1 MTVIPQAA
9 AQKKITNLKTV
20 ILQAAAQYTC
30 MSCVIY
36 EEEDKCMSRVIP
48 QAAEHFLN
56 HSLHHFLS
64 HSLHHELNHQLKR
77 LSYLAQSFSS
87 TLITKSVHG
96 FGFRI

>member
-20 ILQAAAQYTC
+20 ILQAAAHACHVSYMRRRINACHGSYLKLQNN
-30 MSCVIY
+30 
-36 EEEDKCMSRVIP
+36 
-48 QAAEHFLN
+48 HFLN
-56 HSLHHFLS
+56 